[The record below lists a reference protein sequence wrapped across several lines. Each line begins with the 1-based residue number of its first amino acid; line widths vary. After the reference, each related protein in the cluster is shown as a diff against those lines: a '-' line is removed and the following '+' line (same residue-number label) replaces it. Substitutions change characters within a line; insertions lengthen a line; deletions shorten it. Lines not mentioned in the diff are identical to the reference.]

1 MINLSGEFLVKT
13 LDSPLSIK
21 NSFRR
26 AILWSVVFL
35 MFSFSRPLGNSS
47 SETLSANLKLPE
59 DDAMT

>member
-1 MINLSGEFLVKT
+1 MINSSGEFLVKT
-13 LDSPLSIK
+13 LDLPLSIK

-35 MFSFSRPLGNSS
+35 MFSFSRPLGKSS
-47 SETLSANLKLPE
+47 SETLSANLKVPE